1 MIRVFIADDHD
12 IVRSGIKRL
21 VDEFADLTVCGEAD
35 DAFSLSELTRE
46 AAADVLVLD
55 VNMPGVSGP
64 GTVREIVSL
73 PGTPKVVV
81 FTMYNEDSHAVGFLR
96 AGASAFIN
104 KRRSSDELIRAIR
117 KAAEGRRYITP
128 ELAEFLFENQIDI
141 QKEPARILSDRE
153 LQVVRGLADGQRA
166 TEIASELGVSV
177 STVNTFVQRT
187 KEKLGARTV
196 VEIVQFANDNG
207 LLG

>member
-1 MIRVFIADDHD
+1 VKAD
-12 IVRSGIKRL
+12 
-21 VDEFADLTVCGEAD
+21 AN
-35 DAFSLSELTRE
+35 
-46 AAADVLVLD
+46 VLILD

-64 GTVREIVSL
+64 GTVHEIVSH
-73 PGTPKVVV
+73 PGAPKVVV

-128 ELAEFLFENQIDI
+128 ELADFLFENQIDI
-141 QKEPARILSDRE
+141 QKEPARLLSARE
-153 LQVVRGLADGQRA
+153 VQVVRSLAAGQRA
-166 TEIASELGVSV
+166 TEIASELGLSV

-196 VEIVQFANDNG
+196 VEIVQFAQDNG